1 MENLTLKVEKTI
13 DSEVSLPQFFSIGDY
28 RHFKIL
34 DSQCYLA
41 VCNYDTD
48 RESMNNL
55 EVYPSIK
62 VEMVR
67 YLQYTLNGR
76 EVQEITEEEFNK
88 LYKKCSKFIAGL

>member
-1 MENLTLKVEKTI
+1 
-13 DSEVSLPQFFSIGDY
+13 
-28 RHFKIL
+28 
-34 DSQCYLA
+34 
-41 VCNYDTD
+41 
-48 RESMNNL
+48 MNNL

-67 YLQYTLNGR
+67 YLEYTLNGR